1 MKRAFPHFATAA
13 IAIGVALL
21 LNDGAHAQSVW
32 GPLQTKLADGY
43 VNARNT
49 GFLVGGFGFFG
60 LCTMAYFGRFQFK
73 WFAGLLGG
81 MVLMAV
87 TGSVI
92 EYVTTD
98 TSSTTTTFSKDMMKD
113 TLATR

>member
-1 MKRAFPHFATAA
+1 MKRPFPHFATAA
-13 IAIGVALL
+13 IALGVALL
-21 LNDGAHAQSVW
+21 LADGAHAQSVW
-32 GPLQTKLADGY
+32 STLQTKGAEAY

-49 GFLVGGFGFFG
+49 GFIVGGFGFFG
-60 LCTMAYFGRFQFK
+60 LCIMAYFGRFQFK

-81 MVLMAV
+81 MILMAV

-98 TSSTTTTFSKDMMKD
+98 TSSSTTTFSKDMMKD